1 MGDRAGVRSTAEV
14 GLGWAVLV
22 GDEGMD
28 VRVDPEGGE
37 VRSVAL
43 GESDGVTVS
52 DGRLQA
58 KFISSRIV
66 SKGRENRRCPQGMVM
81 YLSFWNT
88 WIGDPSFQHDPFI
101 GQEWIDSGEDHP
113 LRHAIGDRTTGGQD
127 DG

>member
-1 MGDRAGVRSTAEV
+1 MEVGDSVGVRSTAEV

-28 VRVDPEGGE
+28 VRVDTEGGE

-43 GESDGVTVS
+43 GESDSVTVS

-66 SKGRENRRCPQGMVM
+66 SKGREDSRCLLGMFTSPQ
-81 YLSFWNT
+81 S
-88 WIGDPSFQHDPFI
+88 
-101 GQEWIDSGEDHP
+101 
-113 LRHAIGDRTTGGQD
+113 
-127 DG
+127 

>member
-1 MGDRAGVRSTAEV
+1 MEVGGGAGVRSTAEV

-28 VRVDPEGGE
+28 VRVDAAGGE

-43 GESDGVTVS
+43 WESDGVTAS

-66 SKGRENRRCPQGMVM
+66 SKGREDRRCLQGMI
-81 YLSFWNT
+81 LLLIDKNIFS
-88 WIGDPSFQHDPFI
+88 DHDPKKSFYI
-101 GQEWIDSGEDHP
+101 AFRLLFSAVVKSS
-113 LRHAIGDRTTGGQD
+113 LAVFLKAA
-127 DG
+127 